1 MTRVEVRL
9 CSRNRSNLITI
20 HNTFSRHIRSRK
32 LYYILYI
39 PLDEEIDIHAL
50 TSLTA
55 SMIESM
61 ITKIGPRAKFT
72 TKLQEYK
79 NDKASVR
86 YIINIPT

>member
-1 MTRVEVRL
+1 MFEESVESHVGQF
-9 CSRNRSNLITI
+9 TI
-20 HNTFSRHIRSRK
+20 HFPGTFVVEN
-32 LYYILYI
+32 YISYYI

-55 SMIESM
+55 SMIESL

-79 NDKASVR
+79 NEKASVR
-86 YIINIPT
+86 YIINIST